1 MAEAAPVREPILTSS
16 RRMLYRE
23 IKSSSQRSGGNGR
36 SRLTSNEPR
45 TGGTM
50 STNADPRKSTK
61 AFGFSAKYGRDAA
74 SIFSAE
80 SQEHLKDI
88 EQGSTEHQHATGGIM
103 KTEEFSVRQEQM
115 VGSGDED
122 SLEMVSLG
130 HSRAHGRAE
139 PYCRNMI

>member
-1 MAEAAPVREPILTSS
+1 
-16 RRMLYRE
+16 MLYRE

-36 SRLTSNEPR
+36 SRLTSNEPH
-45 TGGTM
+45 TGGTV
-50 STNADPRKSTK
+50 STNADPRRPTK
-61 AFGFSAKYGRDAA
+61 AFGFNAKYGRDAA
-74 SIFSAE
+74 SILSAE

-88 EQGSTEHQHATGGIM
+88 EQGSAEHQHATGGIM

-130 HSRAHGRAE
+130 HGRAE
-139 PYCRNMI
+139 PYGMNRI

>member
-1 MAEAAPVREPILTSS
+1 MAEAALVREPILTSS

-88 EQGSTEHQHATGGIM
+88 EQGSTENQHATGGIM

-130 HSRAHGRAE
+130 HGRAHGRAE